1 MKVQRNATKELKRR
15 EEICEELNRLSVIV
29 GVQAE
34 PGKNTFGK
42 EVSGLDKY
50 PEPKKAHEESNAR
63 QMTILEVALIHEY
76 GKQNIRVTDNM
87 KKWSMFTGPDGNPRH
102 ISKNTETF
110 SIPERAW
117 LRQAREYTLPL
128 VFQFMKRNIHRVLST
143 GELTPMEF
151 MEAVGAYAV
160 DQIVGTLGQV
170 KPPKKD
176 QSKNRKT
183 LMQSGLLQE
192 HITYRVV
199 KK

>member
-15 EEICEELNRLSVIV
+15 EKLCEELNRLSVVV

-34 PGKNTFGK
+34 PGINTFGK
-42 EVSGLDKY
+42 EVSGLDVY
-50 PEPKKAHEESNAR
+50 PDSNI
-63 QMTILEVALIHEY
+63 TILEVALVHEY
-76 GKQNIRVTDNM
+76 GAEIRVSEKMHQNSVFETP
-87 KKWSMFTGPDGNPRH
+87 GGIRR
-102 ISKNTETF
+102 IKNDTEVIT
-110 SIPERAW
+110 IPERAW
-117 LRQAREYTLPL
+117 LRQAKEYTLPL